1 MPFRK
6 QSSDW
11 ILSVCLMSACT
22 DVERDEC
29 HIFRAVPHWNL
40 KAVVYGWEWFCG
52 PTIQYN
58 QCIQCLNKS

>member
-1 MPFRK
+1 
-6 QSSDW
+6 
-11 ILSVCLMSACT
+11 MSACT

-29 HIFRAVPHWNL
+29 HIFRAGPHWNL

-58 QCIQCLNKS
+58 QCIQRLNKS